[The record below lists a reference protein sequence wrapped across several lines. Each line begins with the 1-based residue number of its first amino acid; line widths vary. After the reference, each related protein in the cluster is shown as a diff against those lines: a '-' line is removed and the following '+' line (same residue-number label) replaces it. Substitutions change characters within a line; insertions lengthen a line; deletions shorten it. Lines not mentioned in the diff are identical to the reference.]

1 MFGCHRLT
9 KLKFSNTDNTC
20 REEDDGSC
28 PPKKRCDPS
37 KRYRE
42 EDGSC
47 NNLANPSWGQSGL
60 PYLRLL
66 ERRVYLMYCS
76 EDIRRTTNSYL
87 AKPSQT
93 VGKLIQIMSRF
104 CPILCRQHSL
114 VDCGRASHLPN
125 ARLVSQALIRRGE
138 FDVSPEASIMVM
150 IYGQGGSFSSGF
162 VSSLRY
168 LYIKG
173 APRWFFSDCHFSF

>member
-1 MFGCHRLT
+1 
-9 KLKFSNTDNTC
+9 
-20 REEDDGSC
+20 
-28 PPKKRCDPS
+28 
-37 KRYRE
+37 
-42 EDGSC
+42 
-47 NNLANPSWGQSGL
+47 
-60 PYLRLL
+60 
-66 ERRVYLMYCS
+66 MYCCRDT
-76 EDIRRTTNSYL
+76 ERTANYKK
-87 AKPSQT
+87 AKLFIIDPNN
-93 VGKLIQIMSRF
+93 VMSGI

-173 APRWFFSDCHFSF
+173 APRWFFSYGHFSFSGNRLLLHFLYYKNSGKFKWAIYCKMGQQTNFRERKVAVIKSQSWHVLQ